1 MDRRWTKDVTRYRN
15 RCSKLP
21 HRNQAGT
28 YPDRVLSY
36 LWYKLSW
43 WWSEALGPV
52 IIVVAV
58 VLLTIAGLM
67 VRNSDHHSDT
77 TPANGSTVATSVKP

>member
-1 MDRRWTKDVTRYRN
+1 
-15 RCSKLP
+15 
-21 HRNQAGT
+21 
-28 YPDRVLSY
+28 VLSY

-52 IIVVAV
+52 LIAVAV

-67 VRNSDHHSDT
+67 VRNSNDHSAT
-77 TPANGSTVATSVKP
+77 TPTNGSTAATVAKTP